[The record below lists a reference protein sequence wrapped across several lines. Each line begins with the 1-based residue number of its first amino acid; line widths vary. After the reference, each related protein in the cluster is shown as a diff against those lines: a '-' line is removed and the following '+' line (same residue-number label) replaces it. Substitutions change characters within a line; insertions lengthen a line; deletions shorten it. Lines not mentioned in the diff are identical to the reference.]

1 MHPHYD
7 SPEIPPPPPAT
18 PKKKW
23 NPFLKLGPPQAA
35 QLIKL
40 YIPTIRDK
48 HQQYILNLEE

>member
-7 SPEIPPPPPAT
+7 FPEIPPPP
-18 PKKKW
+18 KKKKKL

-35 QLIKL
+35 QLIKV
-40 YIPTIRDK
+40 YIPTIRDQ